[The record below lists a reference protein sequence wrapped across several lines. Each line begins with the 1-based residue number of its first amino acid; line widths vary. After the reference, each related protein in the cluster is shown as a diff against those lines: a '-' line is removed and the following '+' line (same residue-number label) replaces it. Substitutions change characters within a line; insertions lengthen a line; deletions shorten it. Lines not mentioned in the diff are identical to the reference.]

1 MILIEKSVRS
11 ARHSAFRT
19 GGLASASL
27 IHSIRCDTRAQNET
41 QTQVETQTQAGAG
54 SQTTAEAESQAQ
66 TEAGRQPVRL

>member
-1 MILIEKSVRS
+1 MSNKANTIAIVLSLI
-11 ARHSAFRT
+11 
-19 GGLASASL
+19 GICLASASL
-27 IHSIRCDTRAQNET
+27 IHSIRRDTRAQNET